1 MNRPEPMPTL
11 PSGTADAVLDALPH
25 PVIMIADDGR
35 IANANAAA
43 EAFFEASLPLLR
55 RHTLNELVPF
65 GSPLLALI
73 DQARSRGSAV
83 NEYKVDLGTPRNPGE
98 RLVDLHVAPLPD
110 RADHLVI
117 MLQERTIAD
126 KMDRQLTHRG
136 AARSVIALAA
146 MLAHEIKNPLSGIRG
161 AAQLLEHSVG
171 DDDRTLTRLIC
182 DETDRIVKLVDR
194 MEVFSDERPVER
206 ESVNIH
212 AILEHVKRL
221 AQSGFARHI
230 KFVEEYDPSLP
241 PVLANRD
248 QLIQVFLNLV
258 KNAAEAIGDDASD
271 GEIHLSTAFR
281 PGVRLSLPG
290 HKTRVSLP
298 LEFCVRDNG
307 PGVPDDLLPHLFD
320 PFVTTKASGSGLG
333 LALVAKIVG
342 DHGGIIECESQS
354 RRTTFRVLMPIYLGD
369 GAEPGGVD
377 LKGMPMPAGNIL
389 VADDDAAIR
398 TVLNQALSRAGY
410 EVRSTSNAATLW
422 RWVSQGDGDLV
433 ITDVVMP
440 DENAF
445 DLLPRI
451 KKVRPELPVI
461 IMSAQNTFMTAVR
474 ASERGAYEYL
484 PKPFDL
490 KELIAIVGRALSE
503 PKERA
508 RPAVKPED
516 FESIPLV
523 GRSPAMQ
530 EIYRVLA
537 RLMQTDLTVMITG
550 ESGTG
555 KELVA
560 RALHDYGKR
569 RSGPFVAIN
578 MAAIPRDLIESE
590 LFGHEKGAFTGANTR
605 SSGRF
610 EQAEGGTL
618 FLDEIG
624 DMPME
629 AQTRLL
635 RVLQQGEYTTVGGR
649 TPIKADVRIV
659 AASNK
664 DLRIL
669 IQQGLFRE
677 DLFFRLNVVPLR
689 LPPLRERIEDVPD
702 LIRHFFNQVEREG
715 LPAKQLEPSA
725 LERLK
730 RHRWPG
736 NVRELENLARR
747 LAALYPQEMISAAV
761 IDTELSQPAMV
772 SASDEPRAEEGL
784 SAAVERHLA
793 AYFASF
799 GDELPPPGLYHRM
812 LREVEH
818 PLLSVTLA
826 ATRGNQIRAA
836 DLLGVNRNTLRK
848 KIRDLEIQVFRGS
861 G

>member
-1 MNRPEPMPTL
+1 
-11 PSGTADAVLDALPH
+11 
-25 PVIMIADDGR
+25 
-35 IANANAAA
+35 
-43 EAFFEASLPLLR
+43 
-55 RHTLNELVPF
+55 
-65 GSPLLALI
+65 
-73 DQARSRGSAV
+73 
-83 NEYKVDLGTPRNPGE
+83 
-98 RLVDLHVAPLPD
+98 
-110 RADHLVI
+110 
-117 MLQERTIAD
+117 
-126 KMDRQLTHRG
+126 
-136 AARSVIALAA
+136 
-146 MLAHEIKNPLSGIRG
+146 
-161 AAQLLEHSVG
+161 
-171 DDDRTLTRLIC
+171 
-182 DETDRIVKLVDR
+182 
-194 MEVFSDERPVER
+194 
-206 ESVNIH
+206 
-212 AILEHVKRL
+212 
-221 AQSGFARHI
+221 
-230 KFVEEYDPSLP
+230 
-241 PVLANRD
+241 
-248 QLIQVFLNLV
+248 
-258 KNAAEAIGDDASD
+258 
-271 GEIHLSTAFR
+271 
-281 PGVRLSLPG
+281 
-290 HKTRVSLP
+290 
-298 LEFCVRDNG
+298 
-307 PGVPDDLLPHLFD
+307 
-320 PFVTTKASGSGLG
+320 
-333 LALVAKIVG
+333 
-342 DHGGIIECESQS
+342 
-354 RRTTFRVLMPIYLGD
+354 
-369 GAEPGGVD
+369 
-377 LKGMPMPAGNIL
+377 MPAGNIL

-422 RWVSQGDGDLV
+422 RWGSQSEGDLV

-490 KELIAIVGRALSE
+490 KELIGIVGRALAE
-503 PKERA
+503 PKERT
-508 RPAVKPED
+508 RPAPKPD
-516 FESIPLV
+516 DVESIPLI

-537 RLMQTDLTVMITG
+537 RLMQTDLTVMISG

-649 TPIKADVRIV
+649 TPIKADVRII
-659 AASNK
+659 AATNK

-702 LIRHFFNQVEREG
+702 LIRHFFTQVEREG
-715 LPAKQLEPSA
+715 LPAKQLDQAA
-725 LERLK
+725 LELLK

-747 LAALYPQEMISAAV
+747 LAALYPQETITASV
-761 IDTELSQPAMV
+761 IDAELSQPAML
-772 SASDEPRAEEGL
+772 SDAEAPHAEEGL
-784 SAAVERHLA
+784 SAAVERHLMS
-793 AYFASF
+793 YFANF
-799 GDELPPPGLYHRM
+799 GDGLPPPGLYHRV
-812 LREVEH
+812 LREIGH

-848 KIRDLEIQVFRGS
+848 KIRDLEIQVFRSS